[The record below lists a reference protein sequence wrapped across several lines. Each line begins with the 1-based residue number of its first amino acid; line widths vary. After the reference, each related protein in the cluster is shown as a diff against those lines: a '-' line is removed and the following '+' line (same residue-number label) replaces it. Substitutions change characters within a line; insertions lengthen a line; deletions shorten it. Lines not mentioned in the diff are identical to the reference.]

1 MISRRNLLM
10 AFTAMLVTQRIAGA
24 TAQGAYPIQPIHVIV
39 PNPPGG
45 PGDLI
50 TRVIAD
56 KAASF
61 LGQPLVL
68 EYKAGASTVIGTE
81 FVSRAK
87 PDGYTILSLPSSGL
101 LVSVLRQRLPYSLER
116 DFKPII
122 GLGSIP
128 MAIAVAMTSKFKTI
142 ADLAAAARSQGITYS
157 SAGPGTLAHLA
168 AVRLLNDLKGTG
180 THVPYQG
187 NPEALEAVAK
197 GDVDLFF
204 PSIAESR
211 GLVGAGTIR
220 LLGVTS
226 EHRIPDLPDVPTT
239 AELGMPDFN
248 PKLWYAFLAPAA
260 VPSAAITRLYDV
272 CAEALKDPSVQSRLG
287 ALGFVVEPRDP
298 AAIAKFM
305 DEEAIRWRKVATDN
319 KISLDN

>member
-1 MISRRNLLM
+1 MVAAQR
-10 AFTAMLVTQRIAGA
+10 ALVRPAA
-24 TAQGAYPIQPIHVIV
+24 AESAYPTRPIHVIV

-50 TRVIAD
+50 TRIVTD
-56 KAASF
+56 KAATS
-61 LGQPLVL
+61 LGQPLVV
-68 EYKAGASTVIGTE
+68 EYRAGASTAIGTE

-101 LVSVLRQRLPYSLER
+101 VVSLLRQNLPYNLER

-128 MAIAVAMTSKFKTI
+128 MAIAVATDSKFKTI
-142 ADLAAAARSQGITYS
+142 ADLATAAKSKGISYS

-168 AVRLLNDLKGTG
+168 AVRLLNEFKGTG
-180 THVPYQG
+180 THVPYKG
-187 NPEALEAVAK
+187 NPEALEALAR

-211 GLVGAGTIR
+211 GLVNAGTIR

-226 EHRIPDLPDVPTT
+226 DHRIPDLPDVPTT
-239 AELGMPDFN
+239 GGLGMPDFN
-248 PKLWYAFLAPAA
+248 PRLWYAFLAPAA
-260 VPSAAITRLYDV
+260 TPDDAVTRMYDV
-272 CAEALKDPSVQSRLG
+272 CADALKDPSVQSRLR
-287 ALGFVVEPRDP
+287 ALGFVVESRDP
-298 AAIAKFM
+298 TMITTFIN
-305 DEEAIRWRKVATDN
+305 EEAVRWRKVATDN
-319 KISLDN
+319 KISLED